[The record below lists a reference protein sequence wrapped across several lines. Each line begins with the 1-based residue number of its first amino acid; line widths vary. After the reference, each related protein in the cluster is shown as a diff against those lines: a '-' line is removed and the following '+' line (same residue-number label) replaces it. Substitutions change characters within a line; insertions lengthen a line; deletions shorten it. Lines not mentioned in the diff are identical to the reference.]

1 MGRVKSVLRPDGV
14 IKGANPNKR
23 TPLAMADAERL
34 QSDRQSLGRQ
44 LYGLYRIYASLV
56 LQDLH
61 AEGFTDIRPVHTDVL
76 RAIDLEG
83 TRLTDVAARCNIAK
97 QAAGQL
103 AKELVAL
110 GYVTL
115 VTHPSD
121 TRVRLVVFTDRGF
134 DLLEHM
140 GKIFEHVD
148 GELAATIGNKAFERF
163 RHSLDAIIST
173 YAPPVRSA
181 LLVAQRLG

>member
-14 IKGANPNKR
+14 IRAGDHGDPPEERALVDP
-23 TPLAMADAERL
+23 ERL
-34 QSDRQSLGRQ
+34 KADRQSLGRQ

-61 AEGFTDIRPVHTDVL
+61 AEGFTDIRPVHTDML
-76 RAIDLEG
+76 RAVDLDG

-103 AKELVAL
+103 AKELAAL

-115 VTHPSD
+115 VMIPSD
-121 TRVRLVVFTDRGF
+121 TRVRLVMFTARGI
-134 DLLEHM
+134 DLIEHM
-140 GKIFEHVD
+140 GKIFAHVD
-148 GELAATIGNKAFERF
+148 GRLAEMIGDDAFRRF
-163 RHSLDAIIST
+163 RSSLDAMVSG
-173 YAPPVRSA
+173 YAPPPPPGR
-181 LLVAQRLG
+181 